1 MDEDDSKVKGGYY
14 EDDKNQEELFE
25 VLELDVDDMENVVVT
40 NEDIEE
46 TIEEEHIQ
54 VKLEGNISKRQ
65 PDICIVCTIPNS
77 FNPKHSIIQIDER
90 IRLR

>member
-1 MDEDDSKVKGGYY
+1 MDEDDSKVKSGYY

-46 TIEEEHIQ
+46 TIEEEHIH

-65 PDICIVCTIPNS
+65 RT
-77 FNPKHSIIQIDER
+77 SISYEQFRVNLTRNIQIDER